1 MTSANK
7 PPIHPDIDV
16 LIDLD
21 GVLADFALHA
31 QNHGKMD
38 DQDKVKWNEL
48 DHDWWAS
55 MPAFDGAKK
64 FYDDLATM
72 TNTSFLTT
80 PSMGV
85 ECFSG
90 KAAWLKSFVPERSWS
105 ILKDLIICSK
115 KHLLATPSRILIDD
129 REKNVAEWQAAGG
142 IGILHTGDFAETIG
156 NVSTAI
162 SQIYTKQPSN
172 INSVSTSPRT

>member
-31 QNHGKMD
+31 QNHGKID

-129 REKNVAEWQAAGG
+129 RERNVAEWQAAGG
-142 IGILHTGDFAETIG
+142 IGILHTGDFAETMRR
-156 NVSTAI
+156 VQDAI
-162 SQIYTKQPSN
+162 AQIHARNTPAATSKDPQP
-172 INSVSTSPRT
+172 